1 MEPLTKEDLSDVPE
15 EEEITKEDLS
25 DVSEEEETLSK
36 PNVVTGKDFAK
47 LVKKAGKLGAV
58 SLDYSPRKNN
68 KYVATLKDR
77 KKVHFGTTKYPN
89 FLIHYNEE
97 RKETY
102 LARAKKITNKQ
113 KELTWKNPESANYWS
128 THLLWF

>member
-47 LVKKAGKLGAV
+47 LVKKAGKLGAANYHI
-58 SLDYSPRKNN
+58 SLAVELRSDKKQPNESNN
-68 KYVATLKDR
+68 MNSKP
-77 KKVHFGTTKYPN
+77 KKRN
-89 FLIHYNEE
+89 IH
-97 RKETY
+97 
-102 LARAKKITNKQ
+102 I
-113 KELTWKNPESANYWS
+113 ELTRVLAECQRYMNASVEFYCEPSLIPDFFVEK
-128 THLLWF
+128 

>member
-1 MEPLTKEDLSDVPE
+1 MEPLTKEDLSDVSE

-36 PNVVTGKDFAK
+36 PNVVKGNDFAK
-47 LVKKAGKLGAV
+47 LVKKARKLGAV
-58 SLDYSPRKNN
+58 SLDYSLRKNN
-68 KYVATLKDR
+68 KYVATLKDG
-77 KKVHFGTTKYPN
+77 KKVHFGSTKYPD

-97 RKETY
+97 RKEKY

-113 KELTWKNPESANYWS
+113 KELTWRNPESANYWS
-128 THLLWF
+128 THLLWV

>member
-1 MEPLTKEDLSDVPE
+1 MIKQFRKIQDLDVKYRLLDATDFKEFISIIYLRTILEINKMEPLTKEDLSDVPE
-15 EEEITKEDLS
+15 EDEITKEDLS

-68 KYVATLKDR
+68 KDVATLKDR
-77 KKVHFGTTKYPN
+77 ISITMK
-89 FLIHYNEE
+89 NE
-97 RKETY
+97 RRNI
-102 LARAKKITNKQ
+102 L
-113 KELTWKNPESANYWS
+113 
-128 THLLWF
+128 